1 MAHGHPVTKRS
12 GESHASFIVRA
23 PGAALAVFPLWKSS
37 LPLVCYD
44 TVLRLVPPP
53 GSVFPF
59 FLVFLGFFFFSF
71 FSSTWPGLS
80 SLPTL
85 SIANFKVASHILYEA
100 NS

>member
-12 GESHASFIVRA
+12 GESRPLFIVRA

-59 FLVFLGFFFFSF
+59 FLVFLGFFFLAF
-71 FSSTWPGLS
+71 
-80 SLPTL
+80 SLPPDLGSPLSQL